1 MPLMFL
7 NGGAMRG
14 GPLHHL
20 LRGAPF
26 VATVRT
32 APRYRFYSVG
42 DRFPALA
49 DVRDPQKLEI
59 TGLPNEGVPVGGVP
73 VDGASVDGASIGG
86 ASVDGVSVVGEL
98 YDVPW
103 DVLRDSLLPA
113 EPPELELGVIELED
127 GSGTLSMI
135 RRRTYRES
143 EGLYRDISQYAD
155 WRSYTASLA
164 ETAAA
169 AANTASAAPRG
180 E

>member
-20 LRGAPF
+20 LRDAPL
-26 VATVRT
+26 VGTVRT

-49 DVRDPQKLEI
+49 EVSDAEVSDS
-59 TGLPNEGVPVGGVP
+59 VGAGT
-73 VDGASVDGASIGG
+73 SVT
-86 ASVDGVSVVGEL
+86 GEL

-113 EPPELELGVIELED
+113 EPEQLELGVIELED

-135 RRRTYRES
+135 RRRSYAEPPG
-143 EGLYRDISQYAD
+143 EFRDISEQAD

-164 ETAAA
+164 AAA
-169 AANTASAAPRG
+169 VAEAG